1 MQISDDVSNKETR
14 DLFTALSAGYDITS
28 GDSININLKEV
39 RTRFGGVVKE
49 SLSFEEAKVE
59 NMPTSLNNG
68 EYAAF
73 VADLEFKNV
82 KFLDMF
88 GVRL

>member
-1 MQISDDVSNKETR
+1 MNKETR
-14 DLFTALSAGYDITS
+14 DLFTALSAGYDNIS
-28 GDSININLKEV
+28 DDSTDRVSINLKEV

-49 SLSFEEAKVE
+49 NLSFEEAKVE
-59 NMPTSLNNG
+59 NMPTSLNDG